1 MKKHLVLEKRLVS
14 IVTPSYNQSR
24 FIEET
29 ILSVKNQDYP
39 NIEHIIVD
47 GGSTDGTIGIL
58 KKYPHLSWVS
68 EPDKGQADALNKGFR
83 MAKGEVVA
91 WLNSDDTYLQ
101 DTVKSICLQ
110 FAHSDVEMVFGDCNQ
125 INHNGRVIG
134 VIKGYSFDL
143 THLIP
148 RNCIPQPTVF
158 FKRELIRRVGSLDT
172 RYHHAFDYDYWIR
185 IGLSG
190 CKIEY
195 LPKTL
200 ANFRIHKDSKT
211 SREME
216 IQKREEIDVT
226 RRYARLIGSRSGVVV
241 KDLEELKKEKTEMV
255 LIYGTGRAG
264 EILHSV
270 LLENG
275 FEVLGFMDSAEEKWR
290 KNFLDKRIF
299 SFEEAKETGYDAIL
313 IGSQFIKEIK
323 NTLEDNGI
331 TENIIVP
338 IIL

>member
-1 MKKHLVLEKRLVS
+1 
-14 IVTPSYNQSR
+14 
-24 FIEET
+24 
-29 ILSVKNQDYP
+29 
-39 NIEHIIVD
+39 
-47 GGSTDGTIGIL
+47 
-58 KKYPHLSWVS
+58 
-68 EPDKGQADALNKGFR
+68 
-83 MAKGEVVA
+83 
-91 WLNSDDTYLQ
+91 
-101 DTVKSICLQ
+101 
-110 FAHSDVEMVFGDCNQ
+110 
-125 INHNGRVIG
+125 
-134 VIKGYSFDL
+134 
-143 THLIP
+143 
-148 RNCIPQPTVF
+148 
-158 FKRELIRRVGSLDT
+158 VGSLDT